1 MKKIIALA
9 ALAAISATA
18 SAAGNLFTDGS
29 FESIVQAPGT
39 WNTYTSV
46 PGWIVT
52 KANGQATS
60 NGLEIRDNIAGT
72 AEDGHNFIE
81 LDGYENDMIKQSFAT
96 TVGKEYE
103 ISFWFADR
111 AGVKPGSLGFA
122 ANVKSG
128 GSNASTSFNAI
139 GDNGAAWHLITMD
152 FLALSSTSVF
162 SIKAT
167 GQSDGY
173 GTSFD
178 NFQAAAAVPE
188 PASLGL
194 FAAGVAVLGLSAR
207 RRRQ

>member
-18 SAAGNLFTDGS
+18 SAAGNLFVDGS
-29 FESIVQAPGT
+29 FESIIQAPGT

-46 PGWIVT
+46 PGWVVT
-52 KANGQATS
+52 KANGAATS
-60 NGLEIRDNIAGT
+60 TGLEIRDNIAGT
-72 AEDGHNFIE
+72 AQNGHNFIE
-81 LDGYENDMIKQSFAT
+81 LDGYENDKINQSFST
-96 TVGKEYE
+96 TIGHDYE

-111 AGVKPGSLGFA
+111 AGVAASSEGFLA
-122 ANVKSG
+122 SVVS
-128 GSNASTSFNAI
+128 GSNTSAAGFGAA

-152 FLALSSTSVF
+152 FTAASTTTVF

-167 GQSDGY
+167 GTSDGY

-178 NFQAAAAVPE
+178 NFQAAAVPE

-194 FAAGVAVLGLSAR
+194 FAAGVAVLGLTAR

>member
-18 SAAGNLFTDGS
+18 SATSNLLVDGS

-46 PGWIVT
+46 PGWVVT
-52 KANGQATS
+52 KANGQPTS
-60 NGLEIRDNIAGT
+60 TGLEIRDNIAGT
-72 AEDGHNFIE
+72 AQDGHNFIE

-111 AGVKPGSLGFA
+111 AGVAPGSEGFVA
-122 ANVKSG
+122 TVKSG
-128 GSNASTSFNAI
+128 SDVSTGFGAI
-139 GDNGAAWHLITMD
+139 GDNGAAWHLVTMD
-152 FLALSSTSVF
+152 FVAQNATSVF

-167 GQSDGY
+167 GKSDGY

-178 NFQAAAAVPE
+178 NFQAAVVPE

-194 FAAGVAVLGLSAR
+194 FAAGVAVLGLTAR

>member
-1 MKKIIALA
+1 MKKIITLA

-18 SAAGNLFTDGS
+18 SAANLLVDGS
-29 FESIVQAPGT
+29 FESISQANGT

-46 PGWIVT
+46 PGWVVT
-52 KANGQATS
+52 KANGQATP
-60 NGLEIRDNIAGT
+60 NGLEIRNNIAGT

-96 TVGKEYE
+96 TIGKEYE
-103 ISFWFADR
+103 VSFWFADR
-111 AGVKPGSLGFA
+111 AGVGNGSLGFVA
-122 ANVKSG
+122 TVKSG
-128 GSNASTSFNAI
+128 SDVSTGFGAI
-139 GDNGAAWHLITMD
+139 GDNGAAWHLITID
-152 FLALSSTSVF
+152 FTAESTTSVF

-167 GQSDGY
+167 GKSDGY

-178 NFQAAAAVPE
+178 NFQAAAIPE

-194 FAAGVAVLGLSAR
+194 FAAGIAVLGMTAR

>member
-9 ALAAISATA
+9 ALAAISVTA
-18 SAAGNLFTDGS
+18 SATGNLFTDGS
-29 FESIVQAPGT
+29 FESISQASGT

-46 PGWIVT
+46 PGWAVT
-52 KANGQATS
+52 KANGTPTS
-60 NGLEIRDNIAGT
+60 TGLEIRDNIAGT

-96 TVGKEYE
+96 TIGKEYE
-103 ISFWFADR
+103 ISFWFEDR
-111 AGVKPGSLGFA
+111 AGVAPGSQGFSA
-122 ANVKSG
+122 TVKSG
-128 GSNASTSFNAI
+128 SSLSTGFGAI
-139 GDNGAAWHLITMD
+139 GDNGAAWHLVTMD
-152 FLALSSTSVF
+152 FVAGSTTSVF

-167 GQSDGY
+167 GTSDGV

-178 NFQAAAAVPE
+178 NFQAAAVPE

-194 FAAGVAVLGLSAR
+194 FAAGIAVLGLTSR

>member
-18 SAAGNLFTDGS
+18 SAAGNLFVDGS

-52 KANGQATS
+52 KANGQPTS
-60 NGLEIRDNIAGT
+60 TGLEIRDNIAGT

-128 GSNASTSFNAI
+128 ASNASTSFNAI
-139 GDNGAAWHLITMD
+139 GDNGAAWHLVTMD
-152 FLALSSTSVF
+152 FLALSATSVF
-162 SIKAT
+162 SIKST
-167 GQSDGY
+167 GQSDAV

-178 NFQAAAAVPE
+178 NFQAAPAIPE

-194 FAAGVAVLGLSAR
+194 FAAGMAVLGLTAR

>member
-1 MKKIIALA
+1 MKKIITLA

-18 SAAGNLFTDGS
+18 SAAGNLFVDGS

-39 WNTYTSV
+39 WNLYTSV
-46 PGWIVT
+46 PGWVVT

-60 NGLEIRDNIAGT
+60 TGLEIRDNVAGT

-81 LDGYENDMIKQSFAT
+81 LDGVENDMIKQSFAT

-122 ANVKSG
+122 ATVKSG
-128 GSNASTSFNAI
+128 SSNASTNFNAI
-139 GDNGAAWHLITMD
+139 GDNGAAWHLVTMD
-152 FLALSSTSVF
+152 FLALSTTSVF

-167 GQSDGY
+167 GQSDAV

-194 FAAGVAVLGLSAR
+194 FAAGVAVLGLTAR
-207 RRRQ
+207 RRRL